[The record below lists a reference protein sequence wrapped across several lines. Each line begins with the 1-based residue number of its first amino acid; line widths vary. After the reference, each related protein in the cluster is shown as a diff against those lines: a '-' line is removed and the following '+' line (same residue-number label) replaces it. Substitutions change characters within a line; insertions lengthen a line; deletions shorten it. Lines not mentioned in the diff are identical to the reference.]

1 MKKNLSIIIST
12 IILILCSCV
21 SNSTISENY
30 VPTLDFPIEKMNSSF
45 IITDPAI
52 NNNSYKND
60 DILLLDLYNRSVNA
74 IIFPGDFNLRIY
86 QKVGTK
92 WVPVKNNLAFSQ
104 GDWFLPTNQDWKAGI
119 GLDLIPD
126 ISGLDK
132 PTTIRIFAFGKTE
145 STQEKVGAFIELT
158 LYP

>member
-1 MKKNLSIIIST
+1 MKKFLSIIIST

-21 SNSTISENY
+21 RNSTISENY
-30 VPTLDFPIEKMNSSF
+30 EPTMDFPIEKLNSSF

-60 DILLLDLYNRSVNA
+60 DILLLDLENRSENA

-92 WVPVKNNLAFSQ
+92 WIPVKNNLANPQ
-104 GDWFLPTNQDWKAGI
+104 GDWYLPKNQDWKASEELG
-119 GLDLIPD
+119 LIPD
-126 ISGLDK
+126 ITGLEK
-132 PTTIRIFAFGKTE
+132 PTTIRIFAFGKIE
-145 STQEKVGAFIELT
+145 STQEKVGAYIELT